1 MLISEPAL
9 PGRNEYGFS
18 DPTPA
23 MARWRV
29 IIVTFEELVAAIA
42 EKTGEH
48 PKQVEHLVRAWI
60 RDGLLPKP
68 KIVPIPGKR
77 GTRGDYGE
85 AAIIGY
91 LAVKALRPKG
101 KPLSL
106 VFAEPDWG
114 NIADKWA
121 WFFEYGKWLEREF
134 GFNIGQIDALQK
146 ANALPPPPPELA
158 EKWDLLEKRPK
169 RKPTVRRVRLN
180 TETLARLIPIAR
192 GEKPEKLDD
201 LYLYYYVW
209 GIDVPEE
216 LMSEF
221 DQLEFDA
228 VKFELKK
235 RAVETIWKAVCTV
248 ETGQEPD
255 KLEMKRNEVV
265 GYRDGK
271 EIWRISN
278 SKWRAGREN

>member
-1 MLISEPAL
+1 MLILEPAL

-106 VFAEPDWG
+106 VFVEPDWEDSLARM
-114 NIADKWA
+114 N
-121 WFFEYGKWLEREF
+121 WFLEYGKWLEREF
-134 GFNIGQIDALQK
+134 GLKIGEIEALQK

-158 EKWDLLEKRPK
+158 EKRDLLEKRPK

-192 GEKPEKLDD
+192 GERPDNILFNVGEKTPRELAEEAGEDVWKV
-201 LYLYYYVW
+201 YLEW
-209 GIDVPEE
+209 EALHE
-216 LMSEF
+216 
-221 DQLEFDA
+221 
-228 VKFELKK
+228 
-235 RAVETIWKAVCTV
+235 IWKAVCKA
-248 ETGQEPD
+248 ETGMNPD
-255 KLEMKRNEVV
+255 RIDSRLGDVKAYL
-265 GYRDGK
+265 DGK
-271 EIWRISN
+271 EIWRLSQ
-278 SKWRAGREN
+278 SKWAAEN